1 MLHNYLKKAISN
13 LDSIISYIDED
24 IKDIKV
30 ANNQPIFDRNSLKLD
45 LIKQFETNK
54 SHIDEE
60 MLKLVSSNK
69 DKSLQ
74 DLIDDEASDLLS
86 VLRLTLQK
94 LKDIN
99 THYARI
105 VFSVNEFYSS
115 LVELLIPKEKADYKS
130 EVLKSQ
136 ILRVQA

>member
-1 MLHNYLKKAISN
+1 MLHNYLKQAISD
-13 LDSIISYIDED
+13 LDLIISYTNQDIED
-24 IKDIKV
+24 ILV
-30 ANNQPIFDRNSLKLD
+30 ANNQSIFERNTLKSN
-45 LIKQFETNK
+45 LIKQFEINK
-54 SHIDEE
+54 SKIDEE

-74 DLIDDEASDLLS
+74 DLIDAETSTLLS
-86 VLRLTLQK
+86 TLRAALQK
-94 LKDIN
+94 LKEVN

-130 EVLKSQ
+130 RALTSQ
-136 ILRVQA
+136 LLHIQA